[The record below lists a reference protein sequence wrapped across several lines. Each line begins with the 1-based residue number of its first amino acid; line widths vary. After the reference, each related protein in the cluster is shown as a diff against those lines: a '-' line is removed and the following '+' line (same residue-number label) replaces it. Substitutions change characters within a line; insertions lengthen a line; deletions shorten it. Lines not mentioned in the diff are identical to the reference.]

1 MPLFRKLLRPWIRK
15 RVFPSAWDGILERN
29 FPLYRSLPTND
40 RSELRQH
47 MLIFLAEK
55 HFEGCA
61 GQEITD
67 EIRVTIAAQ
76 ACILLLHRRTDYYPG
91 LYSVLVYPHAYF
103 AERRERDASG
113 MVTEGLEERLGEA
126 WSHGSVVLSWDNV
139 LAEAADFRSGRNVV
153 FHEFAHQLDYEDGS
167 RANGTVQMP
176 SRSMYANWA
185 LTFDREF
192 RRLRTE
198 AAQGLPTLLDQY
210 GTKDPAEFFAVT
222 TEAFF
227 TQPAALKEKHSAL
240 YEELKLYYQQDP
252 VQWGI

>member
-1 MPLFRKLLRPWIRK
+1 MSVFRKLLRPWIRK
-15 RVFPSAWDGILERN
+15 REFPSAWDGILERN
-29 FPLYRSLPTND
+29 VPLYRHLPSDD
-40 RSELRQH
+40 RNELRQH

-55 HFEGCA
+55 HFEGCS

-91 LYSVLVYPHAYF
+91 LYSILVYPHAYF

-113 MVTEGLEERLGEA
+113 MVTEGVEERLGEA

-139 LAEAADFRSGRNVV
+139 RAGAADFRGGHNVV
-153 FHEFAHQLDYEDGS
+153 FHEFAHYLDYEDGS
-167 RANGTVQMP
+167 RANGSVPMP
-176 SRSMYANWA
+176 SRSMYETWA
-185 LTFDREF
+185 RTFDREF
-192 RRLRTE
+192 RKLRRD
-198 AAQGLPTLLDQY
+198 AAQGLPTVLDQY

-227 TQPAALKEKHSAL
+227 TQPVALKEKHPAL
-240 YEELKLYYQQDP
+240 YKELTLYYLQDP
-252 VQWGI
+252 TQWGT